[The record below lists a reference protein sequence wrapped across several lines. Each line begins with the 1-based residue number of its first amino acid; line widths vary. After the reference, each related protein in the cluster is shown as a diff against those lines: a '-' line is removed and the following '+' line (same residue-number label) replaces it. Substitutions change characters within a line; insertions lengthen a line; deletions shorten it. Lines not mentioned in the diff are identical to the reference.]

1 MRAVLCKSYGLPK
14 DLVVEDVPSPVP
26 REGEVLVSV
35 KAAGVNFP
43 DVLMIQ
49 NKYQHRQTLPFSPGY
64 EIAGVVK
71 ALGPGVTG
79 LEAGDAGIA
88 MLRSGAFAEEA
99 IAPADRFWRIP
110 KDVDFVAAAAF
121 PLAYGTSYHALKD
134 RGQLKPGETLLV
146 LGAAG
151 GVGLAAV
158 QLGKLMG
165 AKVIAC
171 ASSPEKLETCK
182 RAGADALI
190 DYSKEDLR
198 EAVKAIAG
206 DRGVDVILDPV
217 SGPYAEAAVR
227 SMAWYGRYLVVGFTS
242 GEIPKIPMNLP
253 LLKGCSLVGVAWDT
267 YSRRNPEGGKQNVAE
282 MIEWIRSGR
291 LEPTVTARYK
301 LEDAAR
307 ALEDVMERRVQGK
320 AVVVM

>member
-1 MRAVLCKSYGLPK
+1 MTRSPTLTFLT
-14 DLVVEDVPSPVP
+14 PSPTWLTTP
-26 REGEVLVSV
+26 
-35 KAAGVNFP
+35 A
-43 DVLMIQ
+43 
-49 NKYQHRQTLPFSPGY
+49 TSP
-64 EIAGVVK
+64 
-71 ALGPGVTG
+71 
-79 LEAGDAGIA
+79 
-88 MLRSGAFAEEA
+88 
-99 IAPADRFWRIP
+99 
-110 KDVDFVAAAAF
+110 
-121 PLAYGTSYHALKD
+121 
-134 RGQLKPGETLLV
+134 PGETLLV

-165 AKVIAC
+165 ATVIAC
-171 ASSPEKLETCK
+171 ASSPEKLETCR

-190 DYSKEDLR
+190 DYSKGDLR
-198 EAVKAIAG
+198 AAVKAMAG

-267 YSRRNPEGGKQNVAE
+267 YSRRNPEGGRQNIAE

-291 LEPTVTARYK
+291 LKPIVSARYR

-320 AVVVM
+320 AVIVMSQ